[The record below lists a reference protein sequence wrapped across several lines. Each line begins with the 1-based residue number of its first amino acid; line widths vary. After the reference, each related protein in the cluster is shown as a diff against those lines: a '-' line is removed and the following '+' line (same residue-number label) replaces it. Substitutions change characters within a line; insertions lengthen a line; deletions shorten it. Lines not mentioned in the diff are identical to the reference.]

1 MRRIVNTNK
10 RVVIKICLTTYFVA
24 FVLSFLLSAC
34 ETTLED
40 TLDFAGDNRSELE
53 KVLCHYQDNPQK
65 FCAVKFL
72 IENMLHYCVQNG
84 NLVFD
89 AQHITSEFLIRNT
102 DAAFESWNNSVWR
115 DEIDF
120 DSFCRYVLP
129 YRVNDEPLSA
139 WRDTL
144 RNEYGHLIVGIE
156 DPIKAFAKVYSTI
169 VKKFNKTSNIENGS
183 LDVLSLHRTLKGT
196 CGQRSVYIVAVL
208 RSLGIPAAYDYVP
221 FWGNYSVSGHAW
233 VAYVNGDR
241 TFTVYGNDTIAKE
254 FNRIDG
260 ENFNDNG
267 LLGHPHQQWDSIKR
281 VPVVFRR
288 CYERQQPLSS
298 KSNKDIPMELNNP
311 FLLNVSKQYG
321 FTHSVTTK
329 NSFGKQPYLC
339 AFKTGKGWQA
349 VRNGES
355 KMLQATFN
363 DLPGQVVYLPTNYV
377 DGEIVPVDV
386 PFLLKSDGRI
396 CEFVPDKENL
406 RSVTLWRKYP
416 LRKQWY
422 GRWEKVL
429 GSTVEVSND
438 SLFENKQVI
447 YTFTKVPES
456 ILQID
461 LKLNEPFRYIRFHAH
476 PEHRPEIAEFKIL
489 SCNKE
494 KQLTGRLIYHRISE
508 STVGRLFDNDYLTYS
523 SEILRDYW
531 IGLDLGV
538 NNTDTIGGIEFCPR
552 HDMNMIK
559 RGDQYELFYYDYG
572 WKSLGIQVAQT
583 DSLTFDNVPSGALL
597 WLKNHS
603 GGKEERIFSY
613 ENEKQMWW

>member
-1 MRRIVNTNK
+1 MKRI
-10 RVVIKICLTTYFVA
+10 IMCFTTYFAAVMLC
-24 FVLSFLLSAC
+24 FSLLAC
-34 ETTLED
+34 ETTLEE
-40 TLDFAGDNRSELE
+40 TLDFAGDNRPELE
-53 KVLCHYQDNPQK
+53 KVLCHYQDNPLK
-65 FCAVKFL
+65 KCAAKFL
-72 IENMLHYCVQNG
+72 IENMQHYCVQNE

-120 DSFCRYVLP
+120 ESFCRYILP

-144 RNEYGHLIVGIE
+144 RNEYGHLTVGID
-156 DPIKAFAKVYSTI
+156 DPIKAFAKVYSTV
-169 VKKFNKTSNIENGS
+169 VKKFNKTSNVEDGS
-183 LDVLSLHRTLKGT
+183 LDVLSLHRILRGT
-196 CGQRSVYIVAVL
+196 CEQRSIYVVAVL

-221 FWGNYSVSGHAW
+221 FWGNYSTSGHAW
-233 VAYVNGDR
+233 VAYVNDGR
-241 TFTVYGNDTIAKE
+241 TFTVYVNDTIAKE

-267 LLGHPHQQWDSIKR
+267 LLEHPHQQWDSIKR
-281 VPVVFRR
+281 VPVVFRK
-288 CYERQQPLSS
+288 CYERQLPLSS
-298 KSNKDIPMELNNP
+298 KSNNDIPMELNNP
-311 FLLNVSKQYG
+311 FLLNVSQQYG

-329 NSFGKQPYLC
+329 SPFGEQPYLC

-349 VRNGES
+349 IRNGES
-355 KMLQATFN
+355 KIFQVTFN

-386 PFLLKSDGRI
+386 PFLLKSDGSI
-396 CEFVPDKENL
+396 CKFVPDKENL

-429 GSTVEVSND
+429 GSTIEVSND
-438 SLFENKQVI
+438 SLFENQQVV
-447 YTFTKVPES
+447 YTFERVPES
-456 ILQID
+456 IT
-461 LKLNEPFRYIRFHAH
+461 KVTLNMDKPYRYIRFHAH
-476 PEHRPEIAEFKIL
+476 KRQRPEMAEFKVFSIH
-489 SCNKE
+489 N
-494 KQLTGRLIYHRISE
+494 KQLDGNVIYHGKRTSVE
-508 STVGRLFDNDYLTYS
+508 TVGRMFDNDYLTYTS
-523 SEILRDYW
+523 KNSNGYW
-531 IGLDLGV
+531 AGLDFGE
-538 NNTDTIGGIEFCPR
+538 NSTDTVGFLEICAR

-559 RGDQYELFYYDYG
+559 RGNQYELFYYDYG
-572 WKSLGIQVAQT
+572 WKSLGAQIAQT
-583 DSLTFDNVPSGALL
+583 DSLVFDNVPAGALL

-613 ENEKQMWW
+613 ENGKQMWW